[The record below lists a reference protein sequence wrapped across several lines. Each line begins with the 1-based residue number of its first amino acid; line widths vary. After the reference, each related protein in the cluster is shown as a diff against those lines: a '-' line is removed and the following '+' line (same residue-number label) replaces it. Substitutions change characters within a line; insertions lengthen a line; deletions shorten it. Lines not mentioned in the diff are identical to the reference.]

1 MLAPPPPPA
10 ILLNSA
16 NSLEVPSPS
25 RSNRVYRSNSC
36 VSDTGAYLVAAQP
49 AHNGARGGRRPSKAY
64 LLKQRST
71 GEETVV
77 MLTRVGA
84 PVAGAR
90 TLMTNVPTFV
100 SSGVPVKAGVFFQ
113 HYNLLHVKR
122 RK

>member
-36 VSDTGAYLVAAQP
+36 VSDTGAYLVAATAHQP
-49 AHNGARGGRRPSKAY
+49 HNGGKGGRRPSKAY
-64 LLKQRST
+64 LLRQKST

-90 TLMTNVPTFV
+90 TLVTHVPTFV
-100 SSGVPVKAGVFFQ
+100 SSGVPVKARRILFPQ
-113 HYNLLHVKR
+113 HN
-122 RK
+122 